1 MHTFLII
8 YLSGLMISSIIGT
21 ILLFNKL
28 YMEYMNDIV
37 EEAIK
42 QYKLE
47 NSEEVQISN
56 ITIIQA
62 MHIFYYVLSWIGL
75 LLLINSYIAS
85 KI

>member
-62 MHIFYYVLSWIGL
+62 MHIFYYILSWIGL
-75 LLLINSYIAS
+75 LLLFNSYIAS

>member
-1 MHTFLII
+1 
-8 YLSGLMISSIIGT
+8 MISSIIGT

-28 YMEYMNDIV
+28 YMEYMNDLV
-37 EEAIK
+37 EEAIR

-75 LLLINSYIAS
+75 LLLIDLYIAS

>member
-1 MHTFLII
+1 
-8 YLSGLMISSIIGT
+8 MISSIIGT

-28 YMEYMNDIV
+28 YMEYMNDLV
-37 EEAIK
+37 EEAIR

-62 MHIFYYVLSWIGL
+62 MHIFFYVLSWIGL

>member
-28 YMEYMNDIV
+28 YMEYMNDLV
-37 EEAIK
+37 EEAIR

-75 LLLINSYIAS
+75 LLLIDLYIAS